1 MFKLSEIDLGPGEE
15 IELSKT
21 QLFKDFST
29 RKHYSG
35 KHVMQIVVNGKP
47 RAESAFDLVA
57 GGTVRTRVMEPNSG
71 PRWWQFMGRSIYAKQ
86 LLQYILIILLISRGD
101 RTPILQHRQ
110 GPFGEG
116 GGAQAAVHRAHRRQE
131 HAD

>member
-1 MFKLSEIDLGPGEE
+1 MGDGTHFIALNAKVRKSENIELGGNRGFKLTEIDLGPGEA

-35 KHVMQIVVNGKP
+35 KHVIQIMVNGKP

-57 GGTVRTRVMEPNSG
+57 S
-71 PRWWQFMGRSIYAKQ
+71 
-86 LLQYILIILLISRGD
+86 
-101 RTPILQHRQ
+101 
-110 GPFGEG
+110 
-116 GGAQAAVHRAHRRQE
+116 
-131 HAD
+131 